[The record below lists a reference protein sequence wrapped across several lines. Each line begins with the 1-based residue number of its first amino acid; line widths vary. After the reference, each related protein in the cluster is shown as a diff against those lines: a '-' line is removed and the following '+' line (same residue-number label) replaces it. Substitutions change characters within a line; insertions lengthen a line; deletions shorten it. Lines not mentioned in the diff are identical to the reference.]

1 MKRFYFLLIVFVL
14 FIISCDDIANKEKLI
29 SAPGPDDSVY
39 AVQQGPFHFSMKLPK
54 KMVEESM
61 PIILF
66 KENTGDLVIAVGENI
81 HIKVSQQIKDLR
93 MISNDIL
100 MTDAEFYMIEKVEQ
114 NAEEFIY
121 KQMLPDN
128 SFSSYHYK
136 AMISNTDLP
145 YFVETDESRMYT
157 KSDIDI
163 IRTIAQSLAP
173 L

>member
-1 MKRFYFLLIVFVL
+1 MKRFYFLLLGFVL
-14 FIISCDDIANKEKLI
+14 FIISCDEMTNKEKLLI
-29 SAPGPDDSVY
+29 APGPDDSVY
-39 AVQQGPFHFSMKLPK
+39 AVQHGPFHFSMKLPK

-66 KENTGDLVIAVGENI
+66 KENTGDLVIALGENI
-81 HIKVSQQIKDLR
+81 HLKVSQQIKDLR
-93 MISNDIL
+93 MLSNDIML
-100 MTDAEFYMIEKVEQ
+100 SDADFYLIEKVEQ
-114 NAEEFIY
+114 NAEELVY

-136 AMISNTDLP
+136 AMVSKTDLP
-145 YFVETDESRMYT
+145 YFIETDESRMYT

-163 IRTIAQSLAP
+163 IRAIAQSLAP